1 MVMNKASKDKPVIGL
16 VGGIGSGKSAAAAEF
31 ARLGCEVIDADEI
44 GHALLDD
51 KEVAAEIITAF
62 SDVVAAP
69 GGKVDRSRLSNLV
82 FTVPAALA
90 RLDAIMHPR
99 MRREI
104 ADRISAARKQVG
116 VAGVVLDAAVL
127 FEAAWDDLCDAV
139 VFVSAP
145 DEVRFHRISEGRG
158 WSRDK
163 WLKAEKSQI
172 PLDRKAKRCDYTLDN
187 SSSFSYLHDQ
197 IHQIF
202 DRVFHS

>member
-1 MVMNKASKDKPVIGL
+1 MKNTSHDKPVIGL

-31 ARLGCEVIDADEI
+31 ARLGCEVIDADKL
-44 GHALLDD
+44 GHALLKDS
-51 KEVAAEIITAF
+51 EVAAEIIAAF
-62 SDVVAAP
+62 SDTVAAP
-69 GGKVDRSRLSNLV
+69 GGGVDRERLSNLV
-82 FTVPAALA
+82 FSVPAAMA

-104 ADRISAARKQVG
+104 SARISAAHGRPG
-116 VAGVVLDAAVL
+116 VKGVVLDAAVL
-127 FEAAWDDLCDAV
+127 FEAGWDDLCDAV
-139 VFVSAP
+139 MFVAAP
-145 DEVRFHRISEGRG
+145 DDARFQRISAARK

-172 PLDRKAKRCDYTLDN
+172 PLDRKAERCDYTLDN

-202 DRVFHS
+202 DRVFP